1 MSPAAVEDLHDILLQ
16 CKEKYRFSRFVF
28 LCGSM
33 GGTGALIFAVR
44 YPELVHGL
52 GIMGAASD
60 IGRYREFCLQS
71 EFPILREIGNTI
83 TENYPEK
90 DYVLHNVCANFD
102 RLTMPMVFYHGKDDV
117 VIPVSELTELQ

>member
-71 EFPILREIGNTI
+71 EFPVLREIGNTI
-83 TENYPEK
+83 TENYPE
-90 DYVLHNVCANFD
+90 NAP
-102 RLTMPMVFYHGKDDV
+102 RPAA
-117 VIPVSELTELQ
+117 